1 MLDLQAIGGFGLGK
15 ASYGIF
21 VYIMK
26 RNLPRFASISQ
37 SAKADLINILVI
49 IVIWAVMVILV
60 NPLGDFPLNDDWAF
74 GRSVQSVVEKGDF
87 QLSDWGAMNLFSQV
101 FWGALFCL
109 PFGFS
114 FTALRFST
122 LTLGLIGV
130 MATYGLLR
138 EANSNPK
145 ISLLGA
151 LLVAINP
158 IYFGLSNTFMT
169 DVPFFSF
176 ATLSLFFLLRWLRYN
191 LLIEVIIGIL
201 MACIAL
207 LIRQLGLAIFMAFG
221 CAYIIKKGVNV
232 QNFIKGFLPTLLGL
246 SIQILYQKW
255 LQFTDRLPAMYGTQI
270 KGLVEAFYKGFAHV
284 IFYFTGSTLVA
295 LVYLGLFIFPL
306 IIILFSLKFKKLDSR
321 QQSLALFALSTFFV
335 VVMGIIVSNGKRMP
349 LTGNIIT
356 DFGLGPLTLR
366 DSFILKAL
374 STPTVLQ
381 MLWLVITAIGVVG
394 AALLLEYLFFALM
407 QTFAI
412 YKKDEVVDKSKN
424 WLTTLIISF
433 ILIYFLPLGP
443 QGFFDRYLLLLLPL
457 LMMLVS
463 VSTTNI
469 SNWKVDSKVI
479 SIALIMMLLYGGF
492 TIGATH
498 DYLSW
503 NRVRWQALHSLMQE
517 SQISPNQIDGGFEFN
532 GWYLYDDFKY
542 KQKPD
547 KSWWW
552 VDNDDYIISF
562 GPITGYEE
570 VKRYPFSRW
579 LPFGQENIF
588 VLHKNT
594 DLKTRS

>member
-1 MLDLQAIGGFGLGK
+1 
-15 ASYGIF
+15 
-21 VYIMK
+21 MK

-37 SAKADLINILVI
+37 SAKADIINILVI
-49 IVIWAVMVILV
+49 IAIWAVMVILV

-74 GRSVQSVVEKGDF
+74 GRAVQSVVEKGEF

-130 MATYGLLR
+130 IATYGLLR

-145 ISLLGA
+145 NFPLVGA

-169 DVPFFSF
+169 DVPFFAF
-176 ATLSLFFLLRWLRYN
+176 TTLSLYLLLRGLRSHS
-191 LLIEVIIGIL
+191 LLEVIIGIL
-201 MACIAL
+201 MACVAL
-207 LIRQLGLAIFMAFG
+207 LVRQLGLAIFVAFG
-221 CAYIIKKGVNV
+221 CAYIVKKGMNV

-246 SIQILYQKW
+246 SLQILYQKW
-255 LQFTDRLPAMYGTQI
+255 LHFTSRLPAMYGTQV
-270 KGLVEAFYKGFAHV
+270 KGVVEAFSRGVYHV
-284 IFYFTGSTLVA
+284 IFYFSERTLVA
-295 LVYLGLFIFPL
+295 LICLGLFIFPL
-306 IIILFSLKFKKLDSR
+306 IIILFSLNFKKLNSR
-321 QQSLALFALSTFFV
+321 QKSLIIFTLSTIFV
-335 VVMGIIVSNGKRMP
+335 VVMGIFVSNRKRMP
-349 LTGNIIT
+349 LSGNIIS

-366 DSFILKAL
+366 DTYFLNYL
-374 STPTVLQ
+374 STPIVIK
-381 MLWLVITAIGVVG
+381 MFWLVITAIGVLG
-394 AALLLEYLFFALM
+394 AALLLQCLFLAMM
-407 QTFAI
+407 QTFYA
-412 YKKDEVVDKSKN
+412 YKISEVVGQSKN
-424 WLTTLIISF
+424 WLTTLIVSF
-433 ILIYFLPLGP
+433 IFIYFLPLGI
-443 QGFFDRYLLLLLPL
+443 QGFFDRYLIILLPL

-570 VKRYPFSRW
+570 VKRYPFRKW
-579 LPFGQENIF
+579 LPFGKENIF